1 MFQDDDDPLR
11 AFATPEYLTKMAR
24 SGTWVD
30 AVAVQAMAR
39 MVGHDIHIVT
49 SQQIS
54 SDQGYLVNEILAGP
68 VASESP
74 LLLGHLDEKFRTT
87 TLV

>member
-30 AVAVQAMAR
+30 AVAVQAMTR

-49 SQQIS
+49 SQ
-54 SDQGYLVNEILAGP
+54 
-68 VASESP
+68 
-74 LLLGHLDEKFRTT
+74 
-87 TLV
+87 